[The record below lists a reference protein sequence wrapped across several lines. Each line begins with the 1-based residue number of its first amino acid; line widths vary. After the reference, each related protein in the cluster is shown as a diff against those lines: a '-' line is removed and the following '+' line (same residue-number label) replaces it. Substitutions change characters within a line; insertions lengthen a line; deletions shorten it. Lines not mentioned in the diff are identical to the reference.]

1 MATELTGAIQPQ
13 QQNAP
18 ASSIPTANVGS
29 AGTANATADSVVT
42 QAAKPDQT
50 DVGKDDAHRRQAS
63 KAASIRRNNDGI
75 PRLDQMAKSGV
86 KTVVGFDVS
95 EANHIYIRV
104 QDSNTGQQIAEIP
117 SKEFVQFLR
126 QRFEELSGSQNQ
138 DAGSLTASV

>member
-18 ASSIPTANVGS
+18 ASSVPTANVGS
-29 AGTANATADSVVT
+29 AATLNATADSVVT
-42 QAAKPDQT
+42 QTAKPDQT
-50 DVGKDDAHRRQAS
+50 DVGKDDAHRRAS
-63 KAASIRRNNDGI
+63 SRAAALRRGNDGI
-75 PRLDQMAKSGV
+75 PRLDELAKSGV

-104 QDSNTGQQIAEIP
+104 QDSNTGQEIAQIP

-126 QRFEELSGSQNQ
+126 QRFEELSGSQTT
-138 DAGSLTASV
+138 DRASLTASV